1 MAIPF
6 SYSSRNL
13 WARRATTLA
22 TTAGIAL
29 VVFVLS
35 AAQMLSSG
43 MRSTLLRAGSD
54 DKAIVMQHDAYSEDG
69 SRIRQSALSTVASA
83 PGVKRGKDGLPLV
96 AGESLVQIFVA
107 RLDDP
112 ARISSVQVR
121 GVGENAFALRPE
133 ARIVRGRTALPGSD
147 EAIIG
152 EGIEGDYEG
161 LALGGAFNL
170 KKGRSIQI
178 VGVFEAGG
186 AAYESEIWTSVDV
199 VRTSLGWEGFLSS
212 VTAVLDSPGAF
223 EGFASVL
230 EADKAA
236 GLSVTRER
244 AYYEKVSEGLSRSV
258 RTLGD
263 LVTVIFALGAML
275 GAAITMNGAVA
286 DRRKEI
292 GVLRALGFSA
302 PAVMLAF
309 IVESIV
315 LAVTGALIGVGLASL
330 LSLTHVSATNYGT
343 GNEIT
348 FPFEPSTQILLRSL
362 LAGAIVGVLG
372 GFFPALSAA
381 RTHPALAMRL

>member
-1 MAIPF
+1 MSIPF

-13 WARRATTLA
+13 WARRATTVA

-43 MRSTLLRAGSD
+43 MKSTLLRAGSES
-54 DKAIVMQHDAYSEDG
+54 KAIVMQHDAYSEDG
-69 SRIRQSALSTVASA
+69 SRIRQSALGVVAAA
-83 PGVKRGKDGLPLV
+83 PGVKRGKDGQPLV
-96 AGESLVQIFVA
+96 AGESLVQVFVP
-107 RLDDP
+107 RVDDP

-121 GVGENAFALRPE
+121 GIDDNAFALRPE
-133 ARIVRGRTALPGSD
+133 ARIVRGRMFHAGAD

-152 EGIEGDYEG
+152 DGIDGDYEG
-161 LALGGAFNL
+161 LALGGELSL
-170 KKGRSIQI
+170 KKGRSIEI
-178 VGVFEAGG
+178 VGVFEADR
-186 AAYESEIWTSVDV
+186 AAYESEIWTNVDV

-212 VTAVLDSPGAF
+212 VTAVLESPSAF
-223 EGFASVL
+223 DGFASTL
-230 EADKAA
+230 EADKTA
-236 GLSVTRER
+236 GLSVARER

-258 RTLGD
+258 RTLGE

-292 GVLRALGFSA
+292 GVLRALGFTA
-302 PAVMLAF
+302 PQVMLAF
-309 IVESIV
+309 ILESML

-330 LSLTHVSATNYGT
+330 LSLTDFSATNYGT

-348 FPFEPSTQILLRSL
+348 FPFEPSAQILLRSIV
-362 LAGAIVGVLG
+362 AGSVVGVLG

-381 RTHPALAMRL
+381 RTHPAAAMRL